1 MTFSLFN
8 FYFFFSFFLRDL
20 ETETLFQ
27 QNKNT
32 TEKNL
37 MFNSFYLNIK
47 KKRSRIEKR
56 FENTNSNQARNEK
69 NRLQLRL
76 RK

>member
-1 MTFSLFN
+1 
-8 FYFFFSFFLRDL
+8 
-20 ETETLFQ
+20 
-27 QNKNT
+27 
-32 TEKNL
+32 

-47 KKRSRIEKR
+47 KKRNRIEKS